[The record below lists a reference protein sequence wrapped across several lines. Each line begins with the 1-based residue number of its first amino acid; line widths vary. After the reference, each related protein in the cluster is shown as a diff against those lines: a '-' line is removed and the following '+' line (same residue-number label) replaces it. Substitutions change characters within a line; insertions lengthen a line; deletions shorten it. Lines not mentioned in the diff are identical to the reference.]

1 MVYYSGRDIHIVTPG
16 ADAGY
21 QVIDG
26 LGQAGLPP
34 LWLAFLGNHFR
45 SLEKALHEDPQ
56 EAPDAMIG
64 IEETADSEATL
75 SVNESEETISAE
87 EVTMMELEQER
98 QSQGKKRKRG
108 HQSQLEDVQK
118 TKKCRGVYG
127 VERRELWCKM
137 CKNKKKC
144 TKFTAAAGHSG
155 RCEDLRPTQ

>member
-1 MVYYSGRDIHIVTPG
+1 MVYYSGRDIRIVTPG
-16 ADAGY
+16 AAAGY

-87 EVTMMELEQER
+87 EVTISELEQER
-98 QSQGKKRKRG
+98 QNLVTMTLLR
-108 HQSQLEDVQK
+108 L
-118 TKKCRGVYG
+118 
-127 VERRELWCKM
+127 RR
-137 CKNKKKC
+137 NRS
-144 TKFTAAAGHSG
+144 F
-155 RCEDLRPTQ
+155 